1 MLKKYFFIPIASL
14 LLLVACSKGLD
25 QLDPN
30 CVTTDKFF
38 SNANEVTSAVNSI
51 YAIIQSNSLVARE
64 YWFLH
69 DLRSDDVASGGGQLE
84 TPRNQLLIGT
94 HDPNNSVAGAVWQ
107 ALYRAIHRANSV
119 VESAPKATMD
129 DNLRRRLIGEA
140 RFWRAWSYFELV
152 TLWGGVPIY
161 TETVKTPAGTAPRA
175 TVDAVYQQIIT
186 DLRAAQTDL
195 PARYEGAN
203 AGRVTSGAASA
214 LLGKVFMHRN
224 DYNSAKTELQK
235 VISSGVY
242 RLVDNYLDNF
252 LEETELNAES
262 VLEIGYSKIGDVNWD
277 GDGNGAGNN
286 ETTPRSQEY
295 SAIGWRNCI
304 PSDRLINEFEI
315 IKRGD
320 AKDDPRYRMS
330 FYFLG
335 DKFNNDRDVLTDN
348 RVQGN
353 LSTVD
358 GERTKVSW
366 RKYSALYKTADTYYT
381 SGINMRLMRY
391 AEVLLMMAECEL
403 ETGNLAGAV
412 ALMNQVRAR
421 ASVAMPPYPTAKFPT
436 GTRDQVFAALVHEKS
451 VELGGEWVRN
461 RDLLRWR
468 AQNKLTREPLSY
480 FQRNKHELL
489 PIPQQEID
497 NNSRVEQKDQN
508 PGY

>member
-1 MLKKYFFIPIASL
+1 MLKKHLFALSAAFL
-14 LLLVACSKGLD
+14 FLVACNQGLD
-25 QLDPN
+25 LVDPN
-30 CVTTDKFF
+30 RVTTENFYT
-38 SNANEVTSAVNSI
+38 NAAEVTSGVNAI
-51 YAIIQSNSLVARE
+51 YATVQANNLVARE

-84 TPRNQLLIGT
+84 TPRNQLLIGA
-94 HDPNNSVAGAVWQ
+94 HDPNNFVMNAVWQ
-107 ALYRAIHRANSV
+107 SLYRAIHRSNVIIAK
-119 VESAPKATMD
+119 APEATMED
-129 DNLRRRLIGEA
+129 GLRRRLIGEA

-152 TLWGGVPIY
+152 SLWGGVPLY
-161 TETVKTPAGTAPRA
+161 TNFVQSPSGTEPRA
-175 TVDAVYQQIIT
+175 TPEAVYQLIIG

-195 PARYEGAN
+195 PARHDGAN
-203 AGRVTSGAASA
+203 LGRVTSGSASA

-224 DYNSAKTELQK
+224 EYPNARTELQK

-242 RLVDNYLDNF
+242 RLVDNYIDNF
-252 LEETELNAES
+252 LEETEYNAES
-262 VLEIGYSKIGDVNWD
+262 VIEIGYSKIGDVNWD

-295 SAIGWRNCI
+295 AAIGWRNCI
-304 PSDRLINEFEI
+304 PSDRLINEFELVR
-315 IKRGD
+315 RGD
-320 AKDDPRYRMS
+320 ARDDPRYRAS

-335 DKFNNDRDVLTDN
+335 DRFNNDRDELTDA

-358 GERTKVSW
+358 GTRTKVSW
-366 RKYSALYKTADTYYT
+366 RKYSSMYKNADTYYT

-403 ETGNLAGAV
+403 EAGNLQAAV

-421 ASVAMPPYPTAKFPT
+421 TSVAMPPYPTAKFPT
-436 GTRDQVFAALVHEKS
+436 GSRDQVFAALVHEKS

-461 RDLLRWR
+461 RDILRWR
-468 AQNKLTREPLSY
+468 AQRKLTREPFSY
-480 FQRNKHELL
+480 FQASRHELL
-489 PIPQQEID
+489 PIPQQEVD
-497 NNSRVEQKDQN
+497 NNDKVNPGDQN